1 MSPLPAPMGDP
12 PFVPKLA
19 PVMVDLHSMPPMLPR
34 ARLMPMP
41 LSIKVVCLLAFI
53 GDALSFPDIGVLVD
67 IMAGIGRTTFETFST
82 LYVTYQTDFVNPIV
96 KNDIAHGGR
105 DQVAMLF
112 STTGSSPIAALR
124 HAGHRMNYA
133 GFFFFL
139 DPLVDFFAMNGDF
152 FGRSNTDSDLISLDA

>member
-1 MSPLPAPMGDP
+1 M
-12 PFVPKLA
+12 
-19 PVMVDLHSMPPMLPR
+19 
-34 ARLMPMP
+34 
-41 LSIKVVCLLAFI
+41 CLLAFI

-112 STTGSSPIAALR
+112 SLP
-124 HAGHRMNYA
+124 AGRQVLQ
-133 GFFFFL
+133 GQVRL
-139 DPLVDFFAMNGDF
+139 PPCAMLGI
-152 FGRSNTDSDLISLDA
+152 G